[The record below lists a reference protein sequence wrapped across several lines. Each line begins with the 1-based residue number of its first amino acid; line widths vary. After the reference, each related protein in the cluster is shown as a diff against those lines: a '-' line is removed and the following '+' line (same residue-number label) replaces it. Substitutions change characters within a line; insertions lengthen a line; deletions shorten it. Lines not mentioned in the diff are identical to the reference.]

1 VLYNIVRNT
10 LKLVLKLLFKI
21 EVKGK
26 ENIPKEIGLIVCSN
40 HYHWLDPIAVACF
53 FNRQVCFMAKKELF
67 RNRIF
72 GYLLRKIYAFPVN
85 RETADISAIKNAIKI
100 VKSNRVLGMF
110 PEGTRVK
117 TGESINAEPGIAMI
131 GVKGKA
137 QIVPIGIS
145 GSYKFRSKLLINIGQ
160 TISLEQHYG
169 KKISIDE
176 FEEISEYIMTEVR
189 QLIIKD
195 I

>member
-1 VLYNIVRNT
+1 MLYTIVKNILKLA
-10 LKLVLKLLFKI
+10 LKLVFR
-21 EVKGK
+21 VKVNGQ

-53 FNRQVCFMAKKELF
+53 FNRKVCFMAKRELF
-67 RNRIF
+67 TNKYF
-72 GYLLRKIYAFPVN
+72 GYFLRKVNAFPVN

-100 VKSNRVLGMF
+100 VKSKRVLGMF

-117 TGESINAEPGIAMI
+117 SGARIQAEPGIAMI
-131 GVKGKA
+131 GIKGKA

-160 TISLEQHYG
+160 PIILEQYYG
-169 KKISIDE
+169 KKISIEE
-176 FEEISEYIMTEVR
+176 FENISEGIMTEVR
-189 QLIIKD
+189 ELIIKD
-195 I
+195 